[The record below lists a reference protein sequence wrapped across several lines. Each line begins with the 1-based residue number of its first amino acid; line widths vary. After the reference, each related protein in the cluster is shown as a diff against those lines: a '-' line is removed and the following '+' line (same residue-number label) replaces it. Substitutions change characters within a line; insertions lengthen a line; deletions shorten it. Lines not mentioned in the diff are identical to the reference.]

1 MERARLHELEKAQ
14 KMKAEVERKRAE
26 RDQHMAQNL
35 KSQEERMK
43 KVSQS
48 SSLSTTRLIIQ
59 SAEDEANRKRKM
71 APTLNKSTTVH
82 PAKKPQP
89 AGAARETFRPTS
101 SMKGAIPQ
109 GSTSQAAGTNAKLGP
124 TAFRTATTPMQ
135 TPQAQQS
142 TVKLVTA
149 NPANLGPPSRPS
161 GMTGTHPHPQWA
173 HIPTN
178 SAGPSNVLQQQ
189 RVALQ
194 TQLDDKA
201 ANTQS
206 EDIVL
211 PDINSE

>member
-1 MERARLHELEKAQ
+1 
-14 KMKAEVERKRAE
+14 
-26 RDQHMAQNL
+26 
-35 KSQEERMK
+35 
-43 KVSQS
+43 
-48 SSLSTTRLIIQ
+48 
-59 SAEDEANRKRKM
+59 M
-71 APTLNKSTTVH
+71 APTLNKSSTVP

-89 AGAARETFRPTS
+89 TGAVRETFRPTS

-109 GSTSQAAGTNAKLGP
+109 ASGSQVASSNSTAKLGP
-124 TAFRTATTPMQ
+124 TTFRTAPTPLQ
-135 TPQAQQS
+135 TPQQRQS
-142 TVKLVTA
+142 TVKLVSA

-173 HIPTN
+173 HIPTGA
-178 SAGPSNVLQQQ
+178 SGPSNVLQQQ